1 MALYYNYN
9 NIYFKINGKAILV
22 DSASF
27 NVNPELSE
35 TKQADRA
42 GAFDRPASAGVK
54 SSLSISYYLTGADP
68 LKPFL
73 EAKTHIPFEI
83 AGLTLQKGYLTSYSF
98 NADPFG
104 PVRIDAGIDFFED
117 FGGTFSP
124 ATLPDQDNK
133 YLQFSDMQLTLQGI
147 DADSKIQNLNYNLS
161 QNVEPVYRHGDLIP
175 SDIRFGK
182 RLSSVD
188 MDTYNFQEALA
199 YTGKSVTIDFNIGGE
214 TYEVAGTLSSKDV
227 SISYGQKIRASLSVE
242 SSSYGGTPVL
252 SSNST
257 TVAVGSIL
265 YIWGTNLQDTTAV
278 YFHNNIKAQEV
289 KTGEVNSSTGDN
301 GISVIV
307 PRFAKSGP
315 VRIITPNGEVSYNV
329 TAVHNQTFMP

>member
-27 NVNPELSE
+27 SVNPELSE

-199 YTGKSVTIDFNIGGE
+199 YTGKPVTIDFNIGGE
-214 TYEVAGTLSSKDV
+214 TYKVAGTLSSKDV

-242 SSSYGGTPVL
+242 SSSYGGVPTITNDSPSGVDL
-252 SSNST
+252 
-257 TVAVGSIL
+257 TVGQTFTIT
-265 YIWGTNLQDTTAV
+265 GTNLDSTTAV
-278 YFHNNIKAQEV
+278 YFNNNVRANEFISISDTEIKV
-289 KTGEVNSSTGDN
+289 K
-301 GISVIV
+301 I

-315 VRIITPNGEVSYNV
+315 YKVITAGGEIIRPAISIDSV
-329 TAVHNQTFMP
+329 FLP